1 MSAEGLVAILFIVV
15 FIFTMIVLWSF
26 IGLFV
31 VFYYD
36 LFGRRYDYDQDYK
49 LTKSELWAAGP
60 IVWYLE
66 RSKGNK

>member
-1 MSAEGLVAILFIVV
+1 MSAATFITILFIAV
-15 FIFTMIVLWSF
+15 FIFTMIVVWSF

-31 VFYYD
+31 VLYYD

-66 RSKGNK
+66 RGKKK